1 MKSFLLD
8 DIDYVHR
15 DHSQDAKTCTHC
27 FWRYFGLNEICQEFP
42 LAIRRERYHH
52 VISVPTIQH
61 DFLGFFI
68 VRAGRG
74 LRLTDG
80 HPHSLARGDVFLM
93 APGVAHSWNAS
104 IDLTVDAIYFQESL
118 WTPREWEV
126 LNQLP
131 FLAGLLCPGEKDL
144 LARLHTDHVG
154 HLSPEL
160 HSRVELTLGEMRRE
174 LKTGNAPR
182 HLSARARFFSLLVQM
197 DEWRAGK
204 IFATRPARGA
214 GIAEVLTFCENNFAS
229 DISNRQLAELMHFSE
244 AHFRNVFI
252 QEVGISPGAYLRQLR
267 LQHAQELLKDQQLPM
282 GDIARLC
289 GYSDSTQ
296 LGRVIKKAFGIS
308 PLQLRKINA
317 NS

>member
-1 MKSFLLD
+1 MKSLLFD
-8 DIDYVHR
+8 DVDYVHR
-15 DHSQDAKTCTHC
+15 DHSKDAKTCTHC
-27 FWRYFGLNEICQEFP
+27 VWRDFGLNQVCQEFP

-74 LRLTDG
+74 LRLTNS

-93 APGVAHSWNAS
+93 APEVAHSWNAS
-104 IDLTVDAIYFQESL
+104 IDLTVDAIYFQENL
-118 WTPREWEV
+118 WTTREWEI

-131 FLAGLLCPGEKDL
+131 FLAGLMNPSEKDL
-144 LARLHTDHVG
+144 IAREHTDHVG

-160 HSRVELTLGEMRRE
+160 HSRVEQTLSEMRRE
-174 LKTGNAPR
+174 LKTGNLPQ

-197 DEWRAGK
+197 AEWRAEK

-214 GIAEVLTFCENNFAS
+214 AISEVLTFCENNFAS

-252 QEVGISPGAYLRQLR
+252 REVGITPGAYLRQLR
-267 LQHAQELLKDQQLPM
+267 LQHAQELLKDPRIPV

-308 PLQLRKINA
+308 PLQLRRIKA